1 MPLPA
6 VLWVLGVFILPIS
19 IILGRS
25 VMTYTGLE
33 AAPPFTLEAYSA
45 LLGDEA
51 FRGTLVETIVI
62 AGLTAI
68 FTLVLGYP
76 LARFLVF
83 SQSRLKAVVVG
94 IIVGPL
100 VASVVVRT
108 YGWLVLLERDGPLN
122 QVLMMT
128 GMVDQPVAFLGG
140 RAAIVVGMTHVLLPF
155 AVFTISSSL
164 QNIDPNVEKAS
175 QDLGASRLR
184 TFLNV
189 TLPLSLPGV
198 SAGAILVFAIS
209 VGAYATPQILG
220 RGRTQTLAT
229 LVQQRML
236 ISLDWGQ
243 AAAIAVILLAIGL
256 GAVALLSLLTRR
268 WMRWDRV

>member
-1 MPLPA
+1 MPVPA
-6 VLWVLGVFILPIS
+6 VLWVLGIFIVPTSL
-19 IILGRS
+19 ILGRS
-25 VMTYTGLE
+25 LLTYTGLD
-33 AAPPFTLEAYSA
+33 ASPPFTLEAYTS
-45 LLGDEA
+45 LLGDKA
-51 FRGTLVETIVI
+51 FRKVLTETIMI

-68 FTLVLGYP
+68 LTLLLGYP

-83 SQSRLKAVVVG
+83 SQSRVKPLVVA

-108 YGWLVLLERDGPLN
+108 YGWLVLLEREGPLN
-122 QVLMMT
+122 QILLMT
-128 GMVDQPVAFLGG
+128 GVADHPVTFLGG
-140 RAAIVVGMTHVLLPF
+140 RWTIVVGLVHVLLPF

-175 QDLGASRLR
+175 QDLGAGRVRS
-184 TFLNV
+184 FLSV

-198 SAGAILVFAIS
+198 MAGAILVFAIS
-209 VGAYATPQILG
+209 VGSYATPQILG

-229 LVQQRML
+229 LVQQKML
-236 ISLDWGQ
+236 ISLDWAQ

-256 GAVALLSLLTRR
+256 GAVALISLITRR
-268 WMRWDRV
+268 WLRWDRA